1 MSMYHALKIS
11 VLITSVLS
19 VSSCT
24 DHPLIQKNGRISS
37 FNDIEQQNLLNHVEL
52 FIEFLEQHRHLIT
65 DKKIFGISEVA
76 A

>member
-37 FNDIEQQNLLNHVEL
+37 FNDIEQQFDNPSREYGTLPFFVWNGDITED
-52 FIEFLEQHRHLIT
+52 LI
-65 DKKIFGISEVA
+65 DD
-76 A
+76 